1 MTLVRPLVRPRAV
14 LGIEAGQRLAG
25 LWDFGLDGL
34 FDRAETGACG
44 FRRIEIDNR
53 GSSFIDTDLRIG
65 KRGCKFVKSA
75 PPDLGRLRSARGWSP
90 RRRNSRSPA
99 PWSEDRSE
107 EHTSEL
113 QSLMRISY
121 AVFCL
126 KKKTKDTTQNL
137 RHKRR

>member
-75 PPDLGRLRSARGWSP
+75 PPDLGRLRSARGWNP
-90 RRRNSRSPA
+90 R
-99 PWSEDRSE
+99 RSE

-113 QSLMRISY
+113 QSLMRTSY
-121 AVFCL
+121 AGFCL
-126 KKKTKDTTQNL
+126 KKK
-137 RHKRR
+137 